1 MDPFAPAFA
10 RPRVIRCLE
19 FLALKA
25 PGPLSSRQDRSK
37 QALGLPLPDL
47 PPGRDR
53 LISSGSDCPLPPDI
67 IERELFRH

>member
-1 MDPFAPAFA
+1 MSHSIIDASGEIAVGA
-10 RPRVIRCLE
+10 IVLLVRPI
-19 FLALKA
+19 
-25 PGPLSSRQDRSK
+25 SK